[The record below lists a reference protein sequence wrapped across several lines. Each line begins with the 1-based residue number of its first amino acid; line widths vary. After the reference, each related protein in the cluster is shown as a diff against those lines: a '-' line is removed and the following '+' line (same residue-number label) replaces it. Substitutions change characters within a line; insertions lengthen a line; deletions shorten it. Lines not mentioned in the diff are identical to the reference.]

1 MASNPRDLAK
11 LKAKP
16 RVRQKCHPFDTFAM
30 ERSGEEFPLIP
41 TPTPGPQWIG
51 ADYRA
56 DFGA

>member
-1 MASNPRDLAK
+1 LAK

-16 RVRQKCHPFDTFAM
+16 RVRQKCHPFDTFAI

-41 TPTPGPQWIG
+41 TPTPSPQWIG